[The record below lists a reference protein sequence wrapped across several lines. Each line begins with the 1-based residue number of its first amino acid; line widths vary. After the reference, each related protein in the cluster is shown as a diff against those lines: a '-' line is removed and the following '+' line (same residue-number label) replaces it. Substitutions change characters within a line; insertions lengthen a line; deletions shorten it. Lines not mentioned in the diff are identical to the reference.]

1 MSKLIIPYVTTNKG
15 KFQEVSVFL
24 EQHGNLPFNLAQ
36 EPLETTEVQ
45 SDDQKEITQ
54 HKAIEAWNKL
64 KKPLLVE
71 DAGIFFEKYQNFPG
85 TFSKWVFKSLGFEGV
100 SKLYTPGDRAYFQI
114 TLCYIENPESMHFS
128 QERCYGTLIA
138 PQTGHNPALPFDT
151 ILVPDGFTQ
160 TYQELKNSGEKG
172 MFKFRAK
179 AINSF
184 VEWYATTHKA
194 E

>member
-1 MSKLIIPYVTTNKG
+1 MTLQTIPYVTTNKG

-36 EPLETTEVQ
+36 ETLETSEVQ

-64 KKPLLVE
+64 QKPLLVE

-85 TFSKWVFKSLGFEGV
+85 TFSKWIFKSLGFEGV

-114 TLCYIENPESMHFS
+114 TLCYIENPENMYFF
-128 QERCYGTLIA
+128 QERCYGTLIG
-138 PQTGHNPALPFDT
+138 PKPGHNQSLPFSVLF
-151 ILVPDGFTQ
+151 IPDGFTQ
-160 TYQELKNSGEKG
+160 TYQELTDSGEKG
-172 MFKFRAK
+172 SFKFRAK

-184 VEWYATTHKA
+184 VEWLESRKA
-194 E
+194 I